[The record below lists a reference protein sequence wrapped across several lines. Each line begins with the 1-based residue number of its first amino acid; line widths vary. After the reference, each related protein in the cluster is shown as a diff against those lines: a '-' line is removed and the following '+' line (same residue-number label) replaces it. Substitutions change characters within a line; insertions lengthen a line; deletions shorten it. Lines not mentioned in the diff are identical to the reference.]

1 MSDDPEHAGPAD
13 EERPASGPIASPST
27 TEDVPATPGWVE
39 QSLDDILASLP
50 QRPTLRALRNSY
62 LDCLAGAGRT
72 RDLDETHDRCRRR
85 LLTALLEEERLPQA
99 VVDALEQKLEA
110 LEAEISDNI

>member
-1 MSDDPEHAGPAD
+1 MSDPEPAD
-13 EERPASGPIASPST
+13 RPPSGPIATPSS

-39 QSLDDILASLP
+39 QSVDDILATLP
-50 QRPTLRALRNSY
+50 QRPSLRALRNSY

-85 LLTALLEEERLPQA
+85 LLVALLEEEHLSQA
-99 VVDALEQKLEA
+99 TVNALEQKLEA